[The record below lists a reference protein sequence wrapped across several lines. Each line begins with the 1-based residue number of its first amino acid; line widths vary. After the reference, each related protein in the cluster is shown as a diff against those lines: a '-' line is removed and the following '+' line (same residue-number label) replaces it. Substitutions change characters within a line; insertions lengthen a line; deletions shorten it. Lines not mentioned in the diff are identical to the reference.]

1 MNRISRLGRVAAAAV
16 LVASGATVALTST
29 ATAANTAISYDCVTQ
44 YTYLDVNNSDTLTI
58 TITANTG
65 CGFIILNNPPGGAL
79 GTATLNGSPLT
90 AGNPIATSNSD
101 VIVYTAPASGNGQDG
116 FVFLPNLQSQPGP
129 QINIT
134 FPAPAP
140 RNDTLV
146 DNGDGSMTVTFDP
159 LQVTQSVFIN
169 IFPSGT
175 TCSSFGNP
183 AGRLYVLTTSFA
195 VPTPMTSPTTIAAGS
210 PAYTFAG
217 NIATSTTIDAGAYQA
232 CFYFSPSNGPTEL
245 VESLAITLAE
255 VTPTTSTTTSPEST
269 TTAAAGDPVVPAFTG

>member
-1 MNRISRLGRVAAAAV
+1 MFRISRLGRLAAAAV

-159 LQVTQSVFIN
+159 VVGMQEVYLN
-169 IFPSGT
+169 IYPSGT
-175 TCSSFGNP
+175 TCSSNGNP
-183 AGRLYVLTTSFA
+183 LGRLYVLS
-195 VPTPMTSPTTIAAGS
+195 TSPMLPEQMASPATIAAGSTAFIAASGPPTETTIAAGS
-210 PAYTFAG
+210 YEACLYFNSGTAG
-217 NIATSTTIDAGAYQA
+217 
-232 CFYFSPSNGPTEL
+232 TEL
-245 VESLAITLAE
+245 VQSLAVTLAE

-269 TTAAAGDPVVPAFTG
+269 TTSPAGDPVVPAFTG